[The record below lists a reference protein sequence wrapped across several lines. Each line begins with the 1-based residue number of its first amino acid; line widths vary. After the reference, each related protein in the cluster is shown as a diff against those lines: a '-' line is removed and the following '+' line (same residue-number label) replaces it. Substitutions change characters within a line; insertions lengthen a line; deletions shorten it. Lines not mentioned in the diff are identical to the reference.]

1 MKNILILGA
10 GQSAPYL
17 ISYLLKEAQINN
29 WFVTVADR
37 DIKFARAAVNGHP
50 NGSGIELDVNDL
62 TKRTS
67 LIQKSDVI
75 VNFLA
80 PVFQYLIALDCVRYK
95 KSCITAS
102 YENPRVAELHN
113 DAKKEG
119 ILLLNEM
126 GLDPGIDHMSAMSI
140 ITKIRDNGG
149 EINSFISYG
158 SGIPAPEVQS
168 NPLNYCITWNPSN
181 VVTAGDAGA
190 QYLEEDRIKLLPHC
204 EVFKRTW
211 TVNID
216 GIGPLEA
223 YPNRDSLIYQKIF
236 NLQNVH
242 TMIRGTLRYPGWSE
256 TWNQIVHLGLYL
268 NTLTLPEIADKSYRE
283 FTEMFL
289 PLNVSG
295 PKLEARIANYLGISP
310 TGTIMKNLVWL
321 GIFSEEKIGKNF
333 KTPMDLMTDLIKKK
347 MPLPEGERD
356 MVILHHE
363 IIANY
368 PDRNHEEKTISTLIE
383 YGDPNAKFTA
393 IAKTVGAPAAIAAKL
408 ILKGE
413 LDLKGCHIP
422 THPQI
427 YTKVLEELKTLGI
440 EFSEKTEI
448 LS

>member
-17 ISYLLKEAQINN
+17 ISYLLNEAKKNN

-37 DIKFARAAVNGHP
+37 DVNLSRKAVNGHSHG
-50 NGSGIELDVNDL
+50 NGIGLDVNNFE
-62 TKRTS
+62 KRTS
-67 LIQKSDVI
+67 LIQRSDVI

-102 YENPRVAELHN
+102 YENPRVAELN
-113 DAKKEG
+113 EDAKKEG

-126 GLDPGIDHMSAMSI
+126 GLDPGIDHMSAISI
-140 ITKIRDNGG
+140 ITKIRDLGG
-149 EINSFISYG
+149 EIESFISYG
-158 SGIPAPEVQS
+158 SGIPAPEVKS

-190 QYLEEDRIKLLPHC
+190 QYLEDEKIKLLPHC

-236 NLQNVH
+236 NLKNVH

-256 TWNQIVHLGLYL
+256 TWNHIVHLGLYL
-268 NTLTLPEIADKSYRE
+268 NTLTLPEIANKSYSE

-289 PLNVSG
+289 PLNISG

-310 TGTIMKNLVWL
+310 TGKIMENLKWL
-321 GIFSEEKIGKNF
+321 GLFSEEKIGKNF
-333 KTPMDLMTDLIKKK
+333 KTPMDLMTDLIVKK

-363 IIANY
+363 IIAKY
-368 PDRNHEEKTISTLIE
+368 PGRYQKERTVSTLIE

-413 LDLKGCHIP
+413 LNLTGCHIP
-422 THPQI
+422 THPEI

-440 EFSEKTEI
+440 SFTEKTEI
-448 LS
+448 LE